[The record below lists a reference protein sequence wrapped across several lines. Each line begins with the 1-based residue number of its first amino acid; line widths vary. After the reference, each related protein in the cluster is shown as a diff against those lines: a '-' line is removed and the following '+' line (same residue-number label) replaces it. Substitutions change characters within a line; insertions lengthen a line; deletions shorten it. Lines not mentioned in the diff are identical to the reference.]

1 MGASDS
7 FLARWVAGVPRH
19 LEQMGQREAGSL
31 ESAAALLADAWQR
44 GHRLFG
50 FGCNHSGL
58 LVDDL
63 FYRAA
68 TPVFMNPIH
77 VPGLRLDGA
86 TPEYGSAL
94 ERLGG
99 LADRV
104 LDHLACRPGDVLL
117 VVSTSGQNPVPV
129 EMAQGARARGL
140 QVVALTS
147 CAAAAGQD
155 GPSVADFATVVL
167 DNGVPPGDGTIPLP
181 DAPGVLLGPVSTIA
195 GAFLLHAWFIRTV
208 ERLQAAGVT
217 APVLMSGNRP
227 GGPEYNREVLAE
239 ISPQVLWARP

>member
-1 MGASDS
+1 MEEAES
-7 FLARWVAGVPRH
+7 FLAQWIAGVPRH
-19 LEQMGQREAGSL
+19 LAQIGQREASAL
-31 ESAAALLADAWQR
+31 ESAATLLADAWQR

-68 TPVFMNPIH
+68 TPVFLNPIH

-94 ERLGG
+94 ERLSG

-104 LDHLACRPGDVLL
+104 LDHVACRPGDVLL
-117 VVSTSGQNPVPV
+117 VVSTSGHNAVPV
-129 EMAQGARARGL
+129 EMAQGARVRGL

-147 CAAAAGQD
+147 RAASATQD
-155 GPSVADFATVVL
+155 GPSVADFAAVVL
-167 DNGVPPGDGTIPLP
+167 DSGAPPGDGTIALP
-181 DAPGVLLGPVSTIA
+181 DAPEVTLGPMSTMA
-195 GAFLLHAWFIRTV
+195 GAFLLHAWFIRTA
-208 ERLQAAGVT
+208 ERLQAAGMT
-217 APVLMSGNRP
+217 PPVLMSGNRP
-227 GGPEYNREVLAE
+227 GGPEYNRDVLAA
-239 ISPQVLWARP
+239 IFPQVLWAHP

>member
-1 MGASDS
+1 MGDS
-7 FLARWVAGVPRH
+7 QSLLAQWVSGVPHH
-19 LEQMGQREAGSL
+19 LEQIGQREAPRL
-31 ESAAALLADAWQR
+31 EAAAALLAGAWQR
-44 GHRLFG
+44 RRRLFG

-86 TPEYGSAL
+86 VPEYGSAL

-104 LDHLACRPGDVLL
+104 LDHLPCHPGDVLL
-117 VVSTSGQNPVPV
+117 VVSTSGRNAVPV

-140 QVVALTS
+140 KVVALTS
-147 CAAAAGQD
+147 RAAAAGQA
-155 GPSVADFATVVL
+155 GPTVADVATVVL

-181 DAPGVLLGPVSTIA
+181 DAPEVFLGPVSTIA
-195 GAFLLHAWFIRTV
+195 GSFLLHAWFIRTV
-208 ERLQAAGVT
+208 ELLRASGVA

-227 GGPEYNREVLAE
+227 GGPEYNRAVLAE
-239 ISPQVLWARP
+239 IFPQVLWAHP